1 MEIDEEIIDYFSKSA
16 MDPIHKVDRITDST
30 ILSKVNQLISF
41 DKLNFNHNILDAWSL
56 GLSP

>member
-30 ILSKVNQLISF
+30 ILSKVNQLIEKITF
-41 DKLNFNHNILDAWSL
+41 RVLW
-56 GLSP
+56 